1 MLVFGHCLHHL
12 RHLRHPDLLHINLG
26 HRYTVT
32 HLHQQVPKRKYDRRL
47 YSTRSCLQMYTS
59 YGIDNVYVYDPY
71 TVYSLLL
78 DHVQLV
84 HYVDDYQVNL
94 NQQLRLMS
102 RLFSWY
108 LRDLYSLQALLAP

>member
-12 RHLRHPDLLHINLG
+12 RRLRHPDLLHINLG

-32 HLHQQVPKRKYDRRL
+32 HLRQQVPKRKYDRRL

-71 TVYSLLL
+71 TVCSLLL
-78 DHVQLV
+78 DRVQLV
-84 HYVDDYQVNL
+84 HY
-94 NQQLRLMS
+94 
-102 RLFSWY
+102 
-108 LRDLYSLQALLAP
+108 